1 MNGNWGYNRADK
13 NFKSVEQL
21 IGLLVETASKGGNLL
36 LNVGP
41 TSEGLIPEE
50 SVARLAGMGRWMQT
64 HASAIRGTTG
74 TPFDHTPYRVTRK
87 GNTLNLFFQ
96 PWPAER
102 DVLVPA
108 FDRTP
113 RRAHDG
119 AARGARPAHGRSGHR
134 RAAAGEA
141 VGRDLLGGGRGRI
154 GRLEAPGE
162 FGKRHHERHEQ
173 IEGSEASGWSLGP
186 TTNRAELH
194 RAPGPDQTFT
204 HLPALAETSTASR
217 TCWFFRPSSNVGWT
231 DVPSTQALTKSA
243 MV

>member
-50 SVARLAGMGRWMQT
+50 SVARLAAMGQWMQT

-96 PWPAER
+96 QWPADR

-113 RRAHDG
+113 TRARMMG
-119 AARGARPAHGRSGHR
+119 QR
-134 RAAAGEA
+134 E
-141 VGRDLLGGGRGRI
+141 
-154 GRLEAPGE
+154 
-162 FGKRHHERHEQ
+162 
-173 IEGSEASGWSLGP
+173 
-186 TTNRAELH
+186 
-194 RAPGPDQTFT
+194 
-204 HLPALAETSTASR
+204 ALALR
-217 TCWFFRPSSNVGWT
+217 TVDQGTVVRLPEKPSDAICSVVVLEG
-231 DVPSTQALTKSA
+231 
-243 MV
+243 